1 MMKKRTCSS
10 LLAAG
15 VVLCGVTT
23 ADARLSANRLSANRL
38 SAFSAKA
45 NSAAASKLAASKL
58 AIEQLGPHEY
68 AVDPE
73 AAGDL
78 LATPE
83 GREVLSFIVS
93 CALPD
98 GVTLLATAPDG
109 TLLEFFGELGLASE
123 WLDHP
128 LREAGRGWVSACLFA
143 RVNDNTVALPLSM
156 RGPNQTLAATPEEA
170 AAWSLEEGA
179 FYGDYFVAPGEPVSW
194 IACRGQD
201 QALAETGGLIERDC
215 AEPDPADPTR
225 TQCGFTYAGDCGD
238 FALEN
243 ACKHFSP
250 HDFYRNCHDRP
261 IGDPDAKAF
270 REVITVF
277 VVP

>member
-1 MMKKRTCSS
+1 MMKRLTCSS
-10 LLAAG
+10 LLAGA
-15 VVLCGVTT
+15 VLLCGVTT

-38 SAFSAKA
+38 SAYSAA
-45 NSAAASKLAASKL
+45 SNNAAASTLAASQL
-58 AIEQLGPHEY
+58 AVEQLGPHEY
-68 AVDPE
+68 AVDPAA
-73 AAGDL
+73 AAGL
-78 LATPE
+78 LATQD

-98 GVTLLATAPDG
+98 GVTLVATAPDG

-143 RVNDNTVALPLSM
+143 RVNANNAALPLSL
-156 RGPNQTLAATPEEA
+156 RGPNQALAATPEEA
-170 AAWSLEEGA
+170 AGWSLEEGA
-179 FYGDYFVAPGEPVSW
+179 FYGDYFVSPGEPVSW
-194 IACRGQD
+194 IACRGED
-201 QALAETGGLIERDC
+201 QALGEAGGLVERDC

-238 FALEN
+238 FAPEH

-250 HDFYRNCHDRP
+250 RDFYRKCDDRP
-261 IGDPDAKAF
+261 IGEPDSKAF

-277 VVP
+277 VAP